1 MSNTSQQKN
10 DDNHVPDDKSSYWDT
25 KQPSPTYPQLEA
37 PTFSGFMKKIGLGL
51 ALTFFPAIVFSIIS
65 QQIFLKAWGIA
76 IFLASGL
83 YFVLG
88 GCSDLSETS
97 ASKSF
102 KQYMEKSK
110 YTQSRSEGFKFD
122 LKMLQFG
129 KGLEDIAAAV
139 SLLGIAVLIS
149 TLAG

>member
-10 DDNHVPDDKSSYWDT
+10 DDDVPDEKSSYWDT
-25 KQPSPTYPQLEA
+25 KQPSQTYPQLEA
-37 PTFSGFMKKIGLGL
+37 PTFIGFMKKIGLGL
-51 ALTFFPAIVFSIIS
+51 SLTFFPAIIFSIIS
-65 QQIFLKAWGIA
+65 QQFFFKAWGIA

-97 ASKSF
+97 ATKSF
-102 KQYMEKSK
+102 KQYMDKSK
-110 YTQSRSEGFKFD
+110 YTQSRTDGFKFD

-129 KGLEDIAAAV
+129 KGLEDIAAAA